1 MCASG
6 PEEPDT
12 VFSSA
17 FVRRRTSLSLNGLSV
32 TVSKGHGVASGKTR
46 DRRFPEGTLAL
57 QIPLFKKLGL
67 SLESYFRGTLN
78 LDLGGHSFCLK
89 EPTYCF
95 AEVEWSP
102 IMPPENFSFYA
113 CRLRWKDLHAEAL
126 VYWPHPSTKPE
137 FHQAPNV
144 LEILAPELR
153 GISYGDRLDLE
164 AEPRIMVFE

>member
-17 FVRRRTSLSLNGLSV
+17 FVRRRISLSLNGLTV
-32 TVSKGHGVASGKTR
+32 TVSKGHGIASGKTR
-46 DRRFPEGTLAL
+46 DPRFPEGTLAL
-57 QIPLFKKLGL
+57 QIPLLEKLGL
-67 SLESYFRGTLN
+67 NLESYFRGTLN
-78 LDLGGHSFCLK
+78 LDLGRHSFRLK

-102 IMPPENFSFYA
+102 VMPPENFSFYA
-113 CRLRWKDLHAEAL
+113 CRLRCKDLHAKAL
-126 VYWPHPSTKPE
+126 VYWPNPSTKPE
-137 FHQAPNV
+137 FHQASNV

-153 GISYGDRLDLE
+153 GISYGDQMDLE